1 MRGRSRLIGI
11 EKLTG
16 VFFLGNLL
24 TPQERNVPSLIKR
37 KRHHKFNPRLQKDLK
52 RLKWRRKH
60 NLT

>member
-1 MRGRSRLIGI
+1 MRGRSGLIGI

-16 VFFLGNLL
+16 VFFRKFIA
-24 TPQERNVPSLIKR
+24 PQERNGPSLIKR

-60 NLT
+60 DLT